1 METEIGCGVAEHSSA
16 CLCDVKIINPLPPLA
31 DCIRDGVADLFM
43 GSRVCEIQ
51 GYGVPWNRL
60 SMLDYFTD
68 MVEYWDAL
76 HAEQELYAVVDTD
89 VVIDATEP
97 TFTRWGK
104 TREAIQSCMDKKGVT
119 LSGVI
124 RHLGLDCQEAMNALT
139 ANRGSKEWTFE
150 RIDELERLMKLG
162 VSRKVIAQ
170 KLDIPFGNVRGLAHL
185 FKSKEKDTAKAK
197 ARVLLNEL
205 CMNPDY
211 NAATIMEIIVT
222 ETGVQYTPS
231 AITKRRTRTMG

>member
-1 METEIGCGVAEHSSA
+1 METEIGCGVATHSME

-51 GYGVPWNRL
+51 NYGVPWTNE

-68 MVEYWDAL
+68 MVTYWDAL
-76 HAEQELYAVVDTD
+76 HAEQELYAVLGTD

-104 TREAIQSCMDKKGVT
+104 VRDAIQSCMDKKGVT

-124 RHLGLDCQEAMNALT
+124 RHLGLDAQEAMDALT

-150 RIDELERLMKLG
+150 RIDELERLIKLG
-162 VSRKVIAQ
+162 VSRKVIAEQ
-170 KLDIPFGNVRGLAHL
+170 LDIPFGNVRGLAHL
-185 FKSKEKDTAKAK
+185 FKSKENETAKAQ
-197 ARVLLNEL
+197 ARKLLNEL
-205 CMNPDY
+205 CLTDY
-211 NAATIMEIIVT
+211 NAATIMNIIVT
-222 ETGVQYTPS
+222 ETGIQYTPS

>member
-1 METEIGCGVAEHSSA
+1 METEIGCGVATHSKE
-16 CLCDVKIINPLPPLA
+16 CLCDVNIINKLPPLE

-43 GSRVCEIQ
+43 GARVCEIQ
-51 GYGVPWNRL
+51 EYGVPWTRD

-68 MVEYWDAL
+68 MVKYWDAL
-76 HAEQELYAVVDTD
+76 HAEQELYAVMGTD

-124 RHLGLDCQEAMNALT
+124 RHLGLDAQEAMNALT

-150 RIDELERLMKLG
+150 RIDELERLIKLG
-162 VSRKVIAQ
+162 VSRKVIAEQ
-170 KLDIPFGNVRGLAHL
+170 LDIPFGNVRGLAYL
-185 FKSKEKDTAKAK
+185 WDSQKAEVPK
-197 ARVLLNEL
+197 VQARKMLNEL
-205 CMNPDY
+205 CATDY
-211 NAATIMEIIVT
+211 DAATIMEIIVT
-222 ETGVQYTPS
+222 ETGVQYGRG
-231 AITKRRTRTMG
+231 AIAKRRART

>member
-16 CLCDVKIINPLPPLA
+16 CLCDVKIINPLPLLA

-68 MVEYWDAL
+68 MVEYWDAF
-76 HAEQELYAVVDTD
+76 HTEQALYSD
-89 VVIDATEP
+89 VVKIDDTEP
-97 TFTRWGK
+97 TFIRWGK
-104 TREAIQSCMDKKGVT
+104 TREAIQFCMDKGNVT

-124 RHLGLDCQEAMNALT
+124 QHLGLDCQEAMNALT
-139 ANRGSKEWTFE
+139 ANRGTKDWTFA

-170 KLDIPFGNVRGLAHL
+170 KLDIPFGNVRGLAYL
-185 FKSKEKDTAKAK
+185 FKSKEKDTAKMQ
-197 ARVLLNEL
+197 ARTLLNEL